1 MFFHLGANGR
11 CQPPVISPA
20 VACDERGLSLW
31 VVVSAN
37 GLALPMDVC
46 LQLIK
51 TLPSLP
57 FGPRAQQ
64 GGAVACGADRAGRR
78 SGGGHPIKY

>member
-1 MFFHLGANGR
+1 MSEAF
-11 CQPPVISPA
+11 
-20 VACDERGLSLW
+20 SLW

-37 GLALPMDVC
+37 GLTLPVDVC

-64 GGAVACGADRAGRR
+64 GGAVACGADPGWQAEWGR
-78 SGGGHPIKY
+78 SPY